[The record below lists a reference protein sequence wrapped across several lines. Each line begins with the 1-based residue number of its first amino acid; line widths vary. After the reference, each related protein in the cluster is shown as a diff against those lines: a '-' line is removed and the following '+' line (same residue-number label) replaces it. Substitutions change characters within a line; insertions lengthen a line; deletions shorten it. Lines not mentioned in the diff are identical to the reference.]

1 MKRSIKFITTIKWR
15 GQNLL
20 ISGMKRWYCYGWIRG
35 CYVQLAKSVQGLMWE
50 TTKLWWNKSNKIQI
64 NGDMPCS
71 WIGTLPIV
79 KTSVLPKLIYRFK
92 TVKSTVIKKNTN
104 EKCSQTLTLPVL
116 SIMLYF
122 KDHFSFFFLNSASW
136 LLNDLLQQWLTCYF
150 SNTIFSFLRISF

>member
-79 KTSVLPKLIYRFK
+79 KMSVLPKLIYGFNVISIKIPAGFFWKKKIDMLILKCMWKSQEPGITKIILKNKVEWFAVPDFK
-92 TVKSTVIKKNTN
+92 T
-104 EKCSQTLTLPVL
+104 
-116 SIMLYF
+116 
-122 KDHFSFFFLNSASW
+122 
-136 LLNDLLQQWLTCYF
+136 
-150 SNTIFSFLRISF
+150 